1 MHLCARRLADDQDSR
16 RRTDLHDRAR
26 PEREMRVAGA
36 ASAHGSQQALERSM
50 DLDGRSLDDLDRVRF
65 HNWRAWGVGTAIAC
79 RRQRPCAC
87 LWHCLPLPE
96 VECTLRINTITQCD
110 LIAIGRCF
118 LVSHDSEPSTKSAPH
133 SIRRLSD
140 LEIKA
145 FAKRMKVPAW
155 LCRGGRRGSSST
167 AR

>member
-1 MHLCARRLADDQDSR
+1 MHLCARPTTRIRAVVPTCTTGRGPSGRCASQARHPRTAVSR
-16 RRTDLHDRAR
+16 PSSVRWILMGEASTTWIGCDFTTG
-26 PEREMRVAGA
+26 ER
-36 ASAHGSQQALERSM
+36 
-50 DLDGRSLDDLDRVRF
+50 
-65 HNWRAWGVGTAIAC
+65 GVGTAIAC
-79 RRQRPCAC
+79 QRQRPCAC

-96 VECTLRINTITQCD
+96 VECTLRISTITQCD